1 MLDLKGPLDVMN
13 AAKDAW
19 LKEAQE
25 INALLSQGTEEAT
38 QQALALQETLDT
50 LQADYEA
57 KKALYDK
64 LVQANSPSNDVAKL
78 FVPASPTSPE
88 AAEESK
94 PKDVMSLAEFNA
106 LTPRDRL
113 AFAKRG
119 GKIKKKED

>member
-19 LKEAQE
+19 LQKAAE
-25 INALLSQGTEEAT
+25 INALLSLGTEEAT
-38 QQALALQETLDT
+38 QQALALQGTLDQ

-78 FVPASPTSPE
+78 FVPASSTSPDN
-88 AAEESK
+88 AEEAK
-94 PKDVMSLAEFNA
+94 PKGVMSRAEYNKLSPA
-106 LTPRDRL
+106 DRL
-113 AFAKRG
+113 AFAQSG
-119 GKIKKKED
+119 GKLQ